1 VHAAVKDRRKHAN
14 YGYVEIVDH
23 DMSEAVPVLM
33 AQGDLLV
40 FHGQLMHRSTDNESS
55 DLRAAM
61 VYHYATADTV
71 DNSVAVY
78 GRKPANQDWLPV
90 LRNAATVASAQ

>member
-1 VHAAVKDRRKHAN
+1 VHAAVKDTRKHAN
-14 YGYVEIVDH
+14 YGYVEIIDH
-23 DMSEAVPVLM
+23 NMDAAVPVLM
-33 AQGDLLV
+33 AQGDLLI
-40 FHGQLMHRSTDNESS
+40 FHSHLMHRSTDNASN

-61 VYHYATADTV
+61 VYHYATADTI

-90 LRNAATVASAQ
+90 LRDGQPEL